1 MILAVDVDY
10 RNTIIS
16 ISGVSFSCWEDA
28 QADEIFHSVLNEA
41 EDYKPGQFYLREMP
55 CIMQLLNQHNLSP
68 EVIIIDGYVYLGDN
82 SNPGLGMYLYTELEG
97 KIPIIG
103 VAKNPFKNT
112 RAESE
117 VYRGDSK
124 RPLYV
129 TSVGISLEKAKKYIL
144 SMHGKYRVPT
154 LLKDVDRECRKS

>member
-10 RNTIIS
+10 RDTIAS
-16 ISGVSFSCWEDA
+16 ISGVYFSRWEDA
-28 QADEIFHSVLNEA
+28 QAKQVFHSVLDVI

-55 CIMQLLNQHNLSP
+55 CIMHLLNEHSLTP
-68 EVIIIDGYVYLGDN
+68 EVIVIDGYVYLGDYTI
-82 SNPGLGMYLYTELEG
+82 PGLGIHLYNELEH

-103 VAKNPFKNT
+103 VAKRRFKNT
-112 RAESE
+112 TAESE
-117 VYRGDSK
+117 VYRGNSK

-129 TSVGISLEKAKKYIL
+129 TSVGIAPEKAKNNVL